1 MCVPERWL
9 CDGDKDCADG
19 ADESVAAGCCEWRG
33 PKEWGG
39 RCVATG
45 PLCRRGNRGHGEQG
59 VTQAAVAELYPQSRC
74 PDVLSSA
81 LPALLLTP
89 REGRG
94 VTLSSRSV
102 GAEGLCLPLSTVY
115 NSTCDDREF
124 MCQNRQCIP
133 KHFMCDHDRDC
144 ADGSDESPECG
155 EPGAAAGGGPALSAQ
170 AASLT
175 CPLQPQ
181 STQPAAPTRSAA
193 PMGAA

>member
-1 MCVPERWL
+1 M
-9 CDGDKDCADG
+9 
-19 ADESVAAGCCEWRG
+19 RG
-33 PKEWGG
+33 HRPAVQKGKPRSRGG
-39 RCVATG
+39 R
-45 PLCRRGNRGHGEQG
+45 GHSGSSGRALSSVQ
-59 VTQAAVAELYPQSRC
+59 V

-102 GAEGLCLPLSTVY
+102 GTEGLCLPLSTVY

-155 EPGAAAGGGPALSAQ
+155 EPGAVAGGGPALSAQ

-175 CPLQPQ
+175 CPLLPQ
-181 STQPAAPTRSAA
+181 STQPAAPTSSAA